1 MDVVS
6 LKGKS
11 RVKSISEVPFTPA
24 DPLSA
29 VWEIKAD
36 TGTYYVIINR
46 TGKTL
51 KAGDIETSKNFEVIK
66 K

>member
-1 MDVVS
+1 MEVINI
-6 LKGKS
+6 GGTPRIKS
-11 RVKSISEVPFTPA
+11 VKELDFTPA

-51 KAGDIETSKNFEVIK
+51 KSGSIETSKNFEVIK